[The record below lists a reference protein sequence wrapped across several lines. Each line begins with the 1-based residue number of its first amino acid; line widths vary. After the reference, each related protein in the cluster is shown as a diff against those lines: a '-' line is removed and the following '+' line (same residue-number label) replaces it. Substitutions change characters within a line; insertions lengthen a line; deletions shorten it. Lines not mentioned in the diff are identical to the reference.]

1 MNRAPRDCTL
11 PTGDPGIL
19 VGRCWC
25 PARRRGVPVRV
36 IGDRLVELPDRTITH
51 ILREPDPAAHVV
63 AELGEPITLA
73 VLPDAL
79 ESIGDRAKP
88 HLLSPVDLQPIKAAG
103 VTFVESML
111 ERVIE
116 EATHGDASL
125 AAGART
131 RILETIGGDVAD
143 LRPGSPEAL
152 RFREAMI
159 AAGRWSPYL
168 EVGLGPDAEIFT
180 KASPMSAVGTRM
192 PVGIRSDSAWNN
204 PEPEVVLACAPDG
217 RVVGATLGNDVN
229 LRDWE
234 GRSALLLGRAKDNR
248 GSAAIGPFI
257 RLFDRHL
264 GGDFDLDVVRRETV
278 TLDVEGADDRFTLH
292 DDCSMEKISRDP
304 EDLAAQLFDGHDW
317 PDGVV
322 LYLGTMFAPT
332 RDRPRADGTTVPGDG
347 FTHHVGDR
355 VRISSPHLGSLEN
368 VVLAVEDCPRWVE
381 GLAGLLGDDR
391 GA

>member
-1 MNRAPRDCTL
+1 
-11 PTGDPGIL
+11 
-19 VGRCWC
+19 
-25 PARRRGVPVRV
+25 
-36 IGDRLVELPDRTITH
+36 
-51 ILREPDPAAHVV
+51 
-63 AELGEPITLA
+63 
-73 VLPDAL
+73 
-79 ESIGDRAKP
+79 
-88 HLLSPVDLQPIKAAG
+88 
-103 VTFVESML
+103 
-111 ERVIE
+111 
-116 EATHGDASL
+116 
-125 AAGART
+125 
-131 RILETIGGDVAD
+131 
-143 LRPGSPEAL
+143 
-152 RFREAMI
+152 FREAMI